1 MRALAVCCP
10 ILKLYNIDSRVLWA
24 RVLWRIAF
32 LLLVLL
38 AGVDFSVAYTL
49 GGPAVSASMIYWR
62 WMFRAAMRGDQH
74 GGATVWAVGTFGEG
88 VGGDISS
95 SADTLGGDIKVTL
108 GGGDVLL
115 RRRDM
120 MGNGTLK
127 FSGAGLSAGAG
138 R

>member
-1 MRALAVCCP
+1 MRALSVCCP

-49 GGPAVSASMIYWR
+49 GGTTVSASMIYWR

-74 GGATVWAVGTFGEG
+74 GGATVWAVGTFGDHC
-88 VGGDISS
+88 GGG
-95 SADTLGGDIKVTL
+95 TLGIYIPVSTTL
-108 GGGDVLL
+108 CVVLEGMGGY
-115 RRRDM
+115 R
-120 MGNGTLK
+120 
-127 FSGAGLSAGAG
+127 
-138 R
+138 